1 MANAV
6 LAAHGED
13 PLNKQI
19 QKEVPPKVFFILEG
33 AKGKETLGP
42 TPRVSALSWC
52 VQARNGYENADVDVL
67 STFVWVH
74 IFLDWINT

>member
-42 TPRVSALSWC
+42 TPRVSALS
-52 VQARNGYENADVDVL
+52 
-67 STFVWVH
+67 
-74 IFLDWINT
+74 

>member
-19 QKEVPPKVFFILEG
+19 QKEVPPRVFLFWRELRERKPWG
-33 AKGKETLGP
+33 A
-42 TPRVSALSWC
+42 TPRVSALS
-52 VQARNGYENADVDVL
+52 
-67 STFVWVH
+67 
-74 IFLDWINT
+74 